1 MYNSSVYGST
11 FLPDAEPLQEIYNFF
26 IKSRNHKGSVTMTS
40 ENKEILDRINVYAEK
55 ALADI
60 DPQKTR
66 ISFQLEALKP
76 VMQEIADE
84 KGVSV
89 EDIFILYMDL
99 ASEASVE
106 AENQLQATLDENE
119 GADFSKIANR
129 LN

>member
-1 MYNSSVYGST
+1 
-11 FLPDAEPLQEIYNFF
+11 
-26 IKSRNHKGSVTMTS
+26 MTP
-40 ENKEILDRINVYAEK
+40 ENKEILDRINAYAEE

-76 VMQEIADE
+76 VMEEIAAE
-84 KGVSV
+84 KGMSM
-89 EDIFILYMDL
+89 EDVFIRYMDL

-106 AENQLQATLDENE
+106 AQNQLQAALDDGEDGN
-119 GADFSKIANR
+119 FSKIANR

>member
-1 MYNSSVYGST
+1 
-11 FLPDAEPLQEIYNFF
+11 
-26 IKSRNHKGSVTMTS
+26 MTP
-40 ENKEILDRINVYAEK
+40 ENKKILDRINAYAEEV
-55 ALADI
+55 LADI

-84 KGVSV
+84 KGTAL

-106 AENQLQATLDENE
+106 AEKHLQATLNDEDTEE
-119 GADFSKIANR
+119 GDFSAIANR
-129 LN
+129 IS

>member
-1 MYNSSVYGST
+1 MQN
-11 FLPDAEPLQEIYNFF
+11 
-26 IKSRNHKGSVTMTS
+26 MTP
-40 ENKEILDRINVYAEK
+40 ENKKILDRINAYAET

-76 VMQEIADE
+76 VMEEIAAE

-106 AENQLQATLDENE
+106 AENQLQATLDEDE
-119 GADFSKIANR
+119 AADFSRIANR
-129 LN
+129 LSLSPYLIVSNPA

>member
-1 MYNSSVYGST
+1 
-11 FLPDAEPLQEIYNFF
+11 
-26 IKSRNHKGSVTMTS
+26 MTP
-40 ENKEILDRINVYAEK
+40 ENKEILDRINAYAEK

-76 VMQEIADE
+76 VMEEIAAE
-84 KGVSV
+84 KGMSM
-89 EDIFILYMDL
+89 EDIFIRYMDL

-106 AENQLQATLDENE
+106 AQNQLQEVLDDEKDSN
-119 GADFSKIANR
+119 FSKIANR

>member
-1 MYNSSVYGST
+1 
-11 FLPDAEPLQEIYNFF
+11 
-26 IKSRNHKGSVTMTS
+26 MTP
-40 ENKEILDRINVYAEK
+40 ENKKILDRINAYAET

-76 VMQEIADE
+76 VMEEIAAE

-106 AENQLQATLDENE
+106 AENQLQATLDEDE
-119 GADFSKIANR
+119 AADFSRIANR

>member
-1 MYNSSVYGST
+1 
-11 FLPDAEPLQEIYNFF
+11 
-26 IKSRNHKGSVTMTS
+26 MTP
-40 ENKEILDRINVYAEK
+40 EDKELLEKINTYAEE

-76 VMQEIADE
+76 IMEEIAKE
-84 KGVSV
+84 RGTSV
-89 EDIFILYMDL
+89 EDIFIRYMDL

-106 AENQLQATLDENE
+106 ADKKLQATLDDEE
-119 GADFSKIANR
+119 DADFSSIANR

>member
-1 MYNSSVYGST
+1 
-11 FLPDAEPLQEIYNFF
+11 
-26 IKSRNHKGSVTMTS
+26 MTS
-40 ENKEILDRINVYAEK
+40 ENKEILDRINAYAEK

-76 VMQEIADE
+76 VMQELADE

-106 AENQLQATLDENE
+106 AENQLQATLEED
-119 GADFSKIANR
+119 GSADFSQIANR

>member
-1 MYNSSVYGST
+1 MT
-11 FLPDAEPLQEIYNFF
+11 AEE
-26 IKSRNHKGSVTMTS
+26 KK
-40 ENKEILDRINVYAEK
+40 ILDRINAFAEN

-76 VMQEIADE
+76 VMEEIAGE
-84 KGVSV
+84 TGKSV

-99 ASEASVE
+99 ASESAVE
-106 AENQLQATLDENE
+106 ADKKLQAALEDDED
-119 GADFSKIANR
+119 ADFSSIANR

>member
-1 MYNSSVYGST
+1 
-11 FLPDAEPLQEIYNFF
+11 
-26 IKSRNHKGSVTMTS
+26 MTS
-40 ENKEILDRINVYAEK
+40 EIKEILDRINVYAEK

>member
-1 MYNSSVYGST
+1 MYG
-11 FLPDAEPLQEIYNFF
+11 
-26 IKSRNHKGSVTMTS
+26 KGSVTMTA
-40 ENKEILDRINVYAEK
+40 ENQKILDRINAYAEK

-76 VMQEIADE
+76 IMQEIADE
-84 KGVSV
+84 TGKSV

-106 AENQLQATLDENE
+106 AEKNLQATLDDDEDAN
-119 GADFSKIANR
+119 FSSIANR
-129 LN
+129 LS